1 MTKPLRLLVVE
12 DSEDDTL
19 LLMRELKR
27 IGYSPTYKRI
37 ETADA
42 MQQALAHQQWDI
54 IFTDYTMPHFN
65 ALSALNLL
73 KDSGYDIPFII
84 VSGTIG
90 EERAVA
96 AMKAGAHDYL
106 QKGHLARLNPI
117 IERELRDADVRRERR
132 RAEETIRERE
142 RYFRALIEN
151 TYDII
156 ITLDAEQQ
164 ITYAS
169 PAIVRVMGYQNDHYE
184 NNKLSGF
191 LHSED
196 IPDYVS
202 AFAQLLQ
209 MPGKSVATQFRMA
222 HKNGSWLWFEAGITN
237 LLNEPGIQAIVANLR
252 DVSERNQLQAQLLQ
266 SQKMEA
272 VGQLTAGIA
281 HDFNNLLTVI
291 NSYAELLQL
300 RLPPDESLQKMAL
313 RIYES
318 GERAATLVRRL
329 LAFSQKQIINPETLN
344 LNDIVKKMD
353 KLLREI
359 IGEHIQMSLNLTP
372 NLWFIKADRSQIEQT
387 IVNLAVNARDA
398 MTAGGSLTIETENVL
413 LVSEFTAS
421 HLGLNPG
428 PHLLLTLSDTG
439 TGMTDDVKAHLFE
452 PFFTTK
458 EEGKGSGLGLATVY
472 GIVKQSN
479 GSIWIE
485 SEVDQGT
492 IIKIYFPRADGAEA
506 AQPAPKTALKPGP
519 ATETILL
526 VEDNDAV
533 REIVSEIL
541 QDLGYT
547 VLIARNGQHALKLV
561 SSYSEPIDLL
571 LSDIVMPGIS
581 GRTLAETL
589 QQTHPNLKVLLMT
602 GYSEET
608 IADFGVVTPKIDLL
622 QKPYMPQDLIRKVQE
637 ILD

>member
-1 MTKPLRLLVVE
+1 
-12 DSEDDTL
+12 
-19 LLMRELKR
+19 
-27 IGYSPTYKRI
+27 
-37 ETADA
+37 
-42 MQQALAHQQWDI
+42 
-54 IFTDYTMPHFN
+54 
-65 ALSALNLL
+65 
-73 KDSGYDIPFII
+73 
-84 VSGTIG
+84 
-90 EERAVA
+90 
-96 AMKAGAHDYL
+96 
-106 QKGHLARLNPI
+106 
-117 IERELRDADVRRERR
+117 
-132 RAEETIRERE
+132 
-142 RYFRALIEN
+142 
-151 TYDII
+151 
-156 ITLDAEQQ
+156 
-164 ITYAS
+164 
-169 PAIVRVMGYQNDHYE
+169 
-184 NNKLSGF
+184 
-191 LHSED
+191 
-196 IPDYVS
+196 
-202 AFAQLLQ
+202 
-209 MPGKSVATQFRMA
+209 
-222 HKNGSWLWFEAGITN
+222 
-237 LLNEPGIQAIVANLR
+237 
-252 DVSERNQLQAQLLQ
+252 
-266 SQKMEA
+266 
-272 VGQLTAGIA
+272 
-281 HDFNNLLTVI
+281 
-291 NSYAELLQL
+291 
-300 RLPPDESLQKMAL
+300 
-313 RIYES
+313 
-318 GERAATLVRRL
+318 
-329 LAFSQKQIINPETLN
+329 
-344 LNDIVKKMD
+344 
-353 KLLREI
+353 
-359 IGEHIQMSLNLTP
+359 MSLNLTP

-428 PHLLLTLSDTG
+428 PHLLLTISDTG